1 MQHRRRLRSRIIL
14 SFALFGTLLS
24 ALFALAILG
33 MRQVLEN
40 QLVEDTLQR
49 EVDRFVQFKRE
60 NPDPE
65 APFHFSRHIEIQV
78 VTPARYANVPFRWRD
93 LDNGVYT
100 FEERG
105 PDGQPRFYKLAVRR
119 DPDLW
124 GFLWYE
130 YTQEMMGRRQM
141 MVAAGIALIFFS
153 GLSLLVGYWS
163 AGRVMRPVVDLARRL
178 RAAEVRG
185 GLEPLAPHFADDE
198 VGQLAQAL
206 DDYAARL
213 TELVERDRQF
223 NADVSHELRTPL
235 AVIQGAVELLLA
247 RPDLDDKTR
256 GRVLRIQRA
265 AQQCS
270 DLTHALLLLSRGER
284 GIDTGRYCD
293 VRRLAEQLV
302 EANRHHLAGK
312 AVAVRIEGAES
323 LQVQAPEAAIA
334 VALGNLIA
342 NAFKYTRSGT
352 VTVRIE
358 EGAVVVEDTGPGL
371 SEEDA
376 RRAFE
381 RHYRGSAASGSGAGI
396 GLAIV
401 RRLCDLYGWRVR
413 LEPREGGGARALLD
427 FRIRR

>member
-24 ALFALAILG
+24 ALFALAILA

-40 QLVEDTLQR
+40 QLIEDTLQR

-130 YTQEMMGRRQM
+130 YTQEMMSRRQLM
-141 MVAAGIALIFFS
+141 LAVGVALLAFS

-178 RAAEVRG
+178 REAGNRG

-206 DDYAARL
+206 DEYAARL

-247 RPDLDDKTR
+247 QPDLNEKTR

-284 GIDTGRYCD
+284 GIDSGDYCE
-293 VRRLAEQLV
+293 VRRLAEQLI

-312 AVAVRIEGAES
+312 PVSVRIEGVES
-323 LQVQAPEAAIA
+323 LEVQAPEAVIA

-342 NAFKYTRSGT
+342 NACKYTRSGL
-352 VTVRIE
+352 VIVRLE

-371 SEEDA
+371 SAEDA

-381 RHYRGSAASGSGAGI
+381 RHYRGSAATGSGAGI

-401 RRLCDLYGWRVR
+401 RRLCELYGWRVR
-413 LEPREGGGARALLD
+413 LEPREEGGARATLD

>member
-1 MQHRRRLRSRIIL
+1 MRYRRRLRSRIIV

-24 ALFALAILG
+24 ALFALATLA
-33 MRQVLEN
+33 MRQLLEN
-40 QLVEDTLQR
+40 QLIEDTLQR

-60 NPDPE
+60 NPDPQ

-78 VTPARYANVPFRWRD
+78 VTPARRANVPFRWRE
-93 LDNGVYT
+93 LDNGVHT
-100 FEERG
+100 FEEPG
-105 PDGQPRFYKLAVRR
+105 PDGQPRYYKLAVRR

-130 YTQEMMGRRQM
+130 YTQEMLGRRQM
-141 MVAAGIALIFFS
+141 MVAAGLALVAFS
-153 GLSLLVGYWS
+153 ALSLLIGYWS

-178 RAAEVRG
+178 REAGSGG
-185 GLEPLAPHFADDE
+185 GLAPLAPHFADDE

-206 DDYAARL
+206 DEYAARL

-235 AVIQGAVELLLA
+235 AVIQGAVELLLSQSG
-247 RPDLDDKTR
+247 LDERTR
-256 GRVLRIQRA
+256 GRLQRIQRA
-265 AQQCS
+265 VQQCS
-270 DLTHALLLLSRGER
+270 DLTQALLLLSRGER
-284 GIDTGRYCD
+284 EVDTGQYCE

-312 AVAVRIEGAES
+312 SVAVRIDGEER
-323 LQVQAPEAAIA
+323 LEVQAPEAAVA
-334 VALGNLIA
+334 VALGNLVA
-342 NAFKYTRSGT
+342 NAFKYTRAGE
-352 VTVRIE
+352 VVVRIAAGLVE
-358 EGAVVVEDTGPGL
+358 VEDTGPGL
-371 SEEDA
+371 TEEDA

-381 RHYRGSAASGSGAGI
+381 RHYRGSAATGAGAGI

-413 LEPREGGGARALLD
+413 LEPRDGGGARAVLD
-427 FRIRR
+427 FRQRR